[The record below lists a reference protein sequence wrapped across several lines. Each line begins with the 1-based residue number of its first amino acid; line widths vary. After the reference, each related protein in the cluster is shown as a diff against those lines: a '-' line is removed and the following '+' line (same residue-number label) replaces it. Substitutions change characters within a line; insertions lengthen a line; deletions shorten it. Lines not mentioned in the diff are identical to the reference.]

1 MWIEV
6 GWSRRPQMT
15 LSSILISPIRPVA
28 TKSIGTAVFLPTITC
43 EWSAFLSPVSNIQMV
58 LKPLLDIAEKSSD
71 PIVDLAV

>member
-1 MWIEV
+1 VDRGRLVEAAADDPLV
-6 GWSRRPQMT
+6 D
-15 LSSILISPIRPVA
+15 LISPIRPVA